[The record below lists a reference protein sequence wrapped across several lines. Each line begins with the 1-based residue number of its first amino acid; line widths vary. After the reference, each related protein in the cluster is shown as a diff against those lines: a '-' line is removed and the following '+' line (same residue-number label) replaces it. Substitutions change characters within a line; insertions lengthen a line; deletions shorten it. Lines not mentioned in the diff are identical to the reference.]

1 MLKKILYGVSVAMI
15 LLLAALTLSMSGC
28 NAEPVT
34 GTMAETIKVVDGEG
48 DTIELDS
55 PAEKIVVISPSALEI
70 ISGLGA
76 MDKIVEVD
84 IYSVTSGDPL
94 AEGFEGAGDA
104 YGLNVEKITE
114 LNPDLLIAVSGGP
127 DDEYKKIEELGI
139 EIYRVTN
146 VSGIQGVYEEIKNI
160 GKLTGNEDEGDEIV
174 KELKKSVDGIYNE
187 VKDLEESSKPEVFY
201 EVSNDPL
208 MSAGGDTFINDLIEK
223 AGGINIVAEDNITGW
238 PEYSVETLISKNPDI
253 IIAPIS
259 LAGDTSVI
267 INDKRFS
274 SINAVTS
281 GRVYAIPDNPISR
294 PSQNLIK
301 ALEMLSKAFHPD
313 IFGEFEIVE

>member
-1 MLKKILYGVSVAMI
+1 MAKKIRYALSMAMI
-15 LLLAALTLSMSGC
+15 FILAVIPAFLSGC
-28 NAEPVT
+28 SGEPGS
-34 GTMAETIKVVDGEG
+34 GTLVETIEVIDGEG
-48 DTIELDS
+48 DTIELAS

-70 ISGLGA
+70 INGLGA
-76 MDKIVEVD
+76 MDKVVEVD
-84 IYSVTSGDPL
+84 NYSVTSGEPL

-104 YGLNVEKITE
+104 FGLNVEKIAE

-127 DDEYKKIEELGI
+127 DDDYNRIEELGI

-146 VSGIQGVYEEIKNI
+146 ISGIEGVYDEINNI
-160 GKLTGNEDEGDEIV
+160 GKLTGFEDEGEEVV
-174 KELKKSVDGIYNE
+174 KELKKSVDGIYNK
-187 VKDLEESSKPEVFY
+187 VSDLEYESKPEVFY
-201 EVSNDPL
+201 EVWNDPL
-208 MSAGGDTFINDLIEK
+208 MSAGVDTFINDLIET
-223 AGGINIVAEDNITGW
+223 AGGINILAEDNITGW
-238 PEYSVETLISKNPDI
+238 PEYSVETLIKKNPDI
-253 IIAPIS
+253 IIAPVS

-267 INDKRFS
+267 LNDERFS

-301 ALEMLSKAFHPD
+301 ALEMLSKAFHPE